1 MTGTRTGRVL
11 RKPLMITATAVV
23 VVTGSLLGTLESVSA
38 QPPAFRM
45 ERGYAD
51 YPTKGVASA
60 TESASHSDI
69 QTRHRIGV
77 LP

>member
-1 MTGTRTGRVL
+1 MTGTRTGLVL
-11 RKPLMITATAVV
+11 RKSLMIATTALVI
-23 VVTGSLLGTLESVSA
+23 VTGGLLGTFESVSA

-51 YPTKGVASA
+51 FPSRGVASA
-60 TESASHSDI
+60 TEFASRSTV
-69 QTRHRIGV
+69 QTRHGIGF